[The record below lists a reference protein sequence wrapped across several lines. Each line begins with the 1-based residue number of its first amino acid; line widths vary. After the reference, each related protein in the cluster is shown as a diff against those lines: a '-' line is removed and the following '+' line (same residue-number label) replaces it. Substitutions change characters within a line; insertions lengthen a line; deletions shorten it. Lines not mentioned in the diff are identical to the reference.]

1 MVDLYVDAIKRTFGE
16 RVVCLLFYGSRACP
30 DRTVRPTSDYDF
42 CLVLDAPVPEDLH
55 KLRRLCL
62 EYDRTDTIF
71 YYLSELEQRGWHN
84 FQLGNH
90 GVFSL
95 LYLASAKPVIGTNIF
110 DPKTSLVDGTK
121 VRKSLRF
128 QVMEYLWRLDSWIL
142 NLQSEEELIQ
152 KMQKYL
158 LRISHDMQAM
168 QGDLSFREINEYNN
182 QYYLDNHIDD
192 KDYFSET
199 SKRLLKR
206 LSDSP
211 ELSELIALK
220 ESLKE
225 DFLAL
230 EQVSLSSVE
239 GQTQVS
245 RGIAA
250 ESKTLSVIQRSL
262 PRFI

>member
-1 MVDLYVDAIKRTFGE
+1 
-16 RVVCLLFYGSRACP
+16 
-30 DRTVRPTSDYDF
+30 
-42 CLVLDAPVPEDLH
+42 
-55 KLRRLCL
+55 
-62 EYDRTDTIF
+62 
-71 YYLSELEQRGWHN
+71 
-84 FQLGNH
+84 
-90 GVFSL
+90 
-95 LYLASAKPVIGTNIF
+95 
-110 DPKTSLVDGTK
+110 
-121 VRKSLRF
+121 LRF